1 MKKAL
6 VTLMAAIFLLGCYLP
21 VYAADVDLYGSAR
34 MTTFWTDSSE
44 EVTGGDSE
52 TQLDHT
58 LQGNARIGAH
68 FDAGAIGGRFEYGH
82 GDGNTSL
89 RLLYAT
95 FDAAG
100 GEILVGQSYAPYGAG
115 SFISNQIY
123 GSDADMLQFIGYTG
137 RKPMLQYSTG
147 GFKIALVEP
156 QTAGSYS
163 DTELVKTETY
173 DEDGNFDQTIYTQET
188 NYTDGDPEIMLPQ
201 LQLGYDMT
209 GMEGMSMHV
218 AGVVQSYELQEL
230 DDEKLTAWGL
240 TANTKFTAL
249 DPLYVNAGGFYGQN
263 VAHFGQWADKA
274 DSEADVNDEGKIEDT
289 NSYGLLLALGTQLD
303 TVGLEAGVGYNASEN
318 DLWDEDDEVMAYYVQ
333 ATVPIMDNAKI
344 TPEIGFYD
352 YKDDAAGNDAGDEL
366 YAGFQ
371 ARVDF

>member
-21 VYAADVDLYGSAR
+21 IYAADVDLYGSAR

-52 TQLDHT
+52 TQLNHT

-82 GDGNTSL
+82 GGGNTSL
-89 RLLYAT
+89 RLLYGT

-115 SFISNQIY
+115 SFISTQVY
-123 GSDADMLQFIGYTG
+123 ESDANMLQFIGYTS

-156 QTAGSYS
+156 QTADSFIEYVETEEYDSAGTSTGSFY
-163 DTELVKTETY
+163 TEET
-173 DEDGNFDQTIYTQET
+173 
-188 NYTDGDPEIMLPQ
+188 TDGDPEIQLPQ
-201 LQLGYDMT
+201 LQIGYDMT
-209 GMEGMSMHV
+209 VMEGMSMHV
-218 AGVVQSYELQEL
+218 AGVAQSYELQDL

-240 TANTKFTAL
+240 TANAKFTAL
-249 DPLYVNAGGFYGQN
+249 DPMYINAGGFYGQN
-263 VAHFGQWADKA
+263 VAHFGQWADQAYSAA
-274 DSEADVNDEGKIEDT
+274 DLNDNDKIEDT
-289 NSYGLLLALGTQLD
+289 DSYGLLFVFGTQLD
-303 TVGLEAGVGYNASEN
+303 TVGLEAGVGYNVSEN
-318 DLWDEDDEVMAYYVQ
+318 DMWDEDDEVMAYYGQ
-333 ATVPIMDNAKI
+333 ATIP
-344 TPEIGFYD
+344 
-352 YKDDAAGNDAGDEL
+352 
-366 YAGFQ
+366 
-371 ARVDF
+371 